1 MGWVRQSGGQP
12 NRKHPWVIYNRIVAL
27 PKLGQCLLTAALLIS
42 ASACA
47 SSPADDR
54 RPMVAIVTPPDGAH
68 YAAGRSIPFTI
79 AAAGSRG
86 IVRIELLMD
95 DRIVA
100 TQANPQQSPTFSTRI
115 EHTPQRQGRLLFSAV
130 AVDSAGVASEPFP
143 VSLVVGDPP
152 ALSALP
158 PIVATPV
165 IGPGGCVLA
174 AAFLEDLTIPDG
186 TVIAGGTTFTKTW
199 RMRNTSGCDWGEGYT
214 IAFFSDTPMHPTGSE
229 PISPTPSNAV
239 AEISVPLVAPTQAGV
254 YTTTWRLKTPTGQF
268 FGNRVFAV
276 IRVP

>member
-1 MGWVRQSGGQP
+1 
-12 NRKHPWVIYNRIVAL
+12 
-27 PKLGQCLLTAALLIS
+27 LLTAALLIS